1 MVGAA
6 LISLGSFVM
15 AHEIAGVVISWP
27 AADRVSL
34 WMVCVLLSEAQMR
47 RIKLRSR
54 LSHDVARV
62 DDQSVGDLQWPAIA
76 SRNRNF

>member
-34 WMVCVLLSEAQMR
+34 WMLCVLLSEARMR
-47 RIKLRSR
+47 RIKLCS
-54 LSHDVARV
+54 L
-62 DDQSVGDLQWPAIA
+62 
-76 SRNRNF
+76 